1 VSFPKYPRY
10 IESEVSWLEAIPEH
24 WRVQRLKY
32 VCSMFSSNV
41 DKKSV
46 EGQPAVK
53 LCNYT
58 DVYYNEEIN
67 ERLDFMPATA
77 TQEQIEKFTLK
88 ADDTLI
94 TKDSES
100 PDDIAVPAF
109 VPRTLPGVI
118 CGYHLAVIR
127 PKSAMNGRFVSR
139 LFQSSYVKAKC
150 HVGAN
155 GLTRYGLSQ
164 SALNDLDLPV
174 PPLLEQLQIS
184 SFLDQETSKID
195 ALITE
200 QQRLIELLKEKR
212 QAVISH
218 AVIKGLNPDVR
229 MKPSG
234 VEWLGEVPEH
244 WEVLKGGLLGTL
256 FGSEPIPEEA
266 ISEEGEI
273 AFVKVSSMS
282 ASGFEIDSWNW
293 FVDSKYARKY
303 EPRSDFLV
311 FPKRGAAIFLN
322 KVNIVTRP
330 SVLDP
335 NLMGWKINSRAIPK
349 FIAYALRSRRL
360 EEIAD
365 VSTVPQINNKH
376 IAPQKFG
383 VPPLAEQV
391 EIVRYLDQRLL
402 QMDSLVEDVE
412 LGIGLLQ
419 ERRTALISAA
429 VTGKID
435 VRNFASTQKDA
446 A

>member
-1 VSFPKYPRY
+1 VKFPKYSEYKASQSEWFDRIPAHWKALPCRALVRARDERNEGIKSTEYLSVMANVGVLRY
-10 IESEVSWLEAIPEH
+10 EDKGDVGNKKPEDLSKCKMVRVGDLVINSMNFGIGSYGISAYDGICSPVYIVLESLVEKIE
-24 WRVQRLKY
+24 
-32 VCSMFSSNV
+32 N
-41 DKKSV
+41 
-46 EGQPAVK
+46 
-53 LCNYT
+53 
-58 DVYYNEEIN
+58 
-67 ERLDFMPATA
+67 
-77 TQEQIEKFTLK
+77 
-88 ADDTLI
+88 
-94 TKDSES
+94 
-100 PDDIAVPAF
+100 
-109 VPRTLPGVI
+109 
-118 CGYHLAVIR
+118 
-127 PKSAMNGRFVSR
+127 RFAYRIFQNPV
-139 LFQSSYVKAKC
+139 FQSFAQSF
-150 HVGAN
+150 GN
-155 GLTRYGLSQ
+155 GILEHRCAINWDILKGITV
-164 SALNDLDLPV
+164 PV
-174 PPLLEQLQIS
+174 PPRLEQLAILE
-184 SFLDQETSKID
+184 FLDQETSKID

-212 QAVISH
+212 RAVISH
-218 AVIKGLNPDVR
+218 AVTKGLNPDVR

-244 WEVLKGGLLGTL
+244 WQVLKGGLLGTL

-266 ISEEGEI
+266 ISEEGDV

-293 FVDSKYARKY
+293 FVDSTHARKY

-383 VPPLAEQV
+383 VPPLEEQV
-391 EIVRYLDQRLL
+391 EIVRYLDQQLL

-435 VRNFASTQKDA
+435 VRNYASTQKDA